1 MFLISIIKA
10 IQLLGNFCECNFKNK
25 IPAKYYI
32 IYQKSQYYTIYFFI
46 NNIFPSWQIISI
58 IHAWEGVCEK
68 KWNTIIFG
76 IWKHEI
82 SKLKSISY

>member
-1 MFLISIIKA
+1 MFLISVIKA

-46 NNIFPSWQIISI
+46 NNIFPS
-58 IHAWEGVCEK
+58 
-68 KWNTIIFG
+68 
-76 IWKHEI
+76 
-82 SKLKSISY
+82 